1 MERNELLARA
11 RHAYERGRVRLALRT
26 LLLTV
31 PMGALSVGCC
41 QSLVVSVGL
50 GGLLVVASALLVW
63 RGGVGGR
70 AVTSGLLAGVA
81 PVVLPLAM
89 RAGCSISGVGLRYC
103 LSACAL
109 GGVIAG
115 AVIWV
120 AAMREKE
127 TRKEFVLVAGT
138 VATVAG
144 ALGCVVLGV
153 SGVVA
158 MTVALAA
165 LSAPAM
171 LRQARASG

>member
-11 RHAYERGRVRLALRT
+11 RHAYERGRVKLALRT
-26 LLLTV
+26 LLLTL
-31 PMGALSVGCC
+31 PMSALSVGCC
-41 QSLVVSVGL
+41 QSLSLSLGL
-50 GGLLVVASALLVW
+50 GGLLVAASALMVW
-63 RGGVGGR
+63 RGGVAGR
-70 AVTSGLLAGVA
+70 AATSGLVAGVA

-89 RAGCSISGVGLRYC
+89 RACCSISGVGLRYC

-109 GGVIAG
+109 GGIIAG

-120 AAMREKE
+120 AATREKDA
-127 TRKEFVLVAGT
+127 RKEFVLVAGT
-138 VATVAG
+138 IATVAG

-165 LSAPAM
+165 LSTPAM
-171 LRQARASG
+171 FRQARANG